1 MFQGD
6 EGDRQEANYLKGNI
20 SEIRK
25 QLSELE
31 KNPNASASEILK
43 LRLKEI
49 NTYNQY
55 EKWGGDFS
63 DEDISELEKAK
74 FESIKKIGDLW
85 TRTAEKVR
93 NCGPDKE
100 VLVTSYKRQVELLK
114 AVNMLGDEYKRRFE
128 SGDISTEDRIAWL
141 ENEINIDEEIIRKRE
156 ESKDI
161 FSPDDPNYFEEN
173 DDETKQEEQG
183 TKTKKNEKITKFHN
197 HKKDTYYDYDE
208 REL

>member
-25 QLSELE
+25 QLLELK
-31 KNPNASASEILK
+31 KNPKASDSEILK

-49 NTYNQY
+49 QTYNNY
-55 EKWGGDFS
+55 EKWGGDYS
-63 DEDISELEKAK
+63 AEDISELEAAK
-74 FESIKKIGDLW
+74 FESIKKIGNLW
-85 TRTAEKVR
+85 TITAEKIR

-100 VLVTSYKRQVELLK
+100 KLIILYKRQVELLK
-114 AVNMLGDEYKRRFE
+114 AVNMIGDEYKRRFE
-128 SGDISTEDRIAWL
+128 AGDISTEDRIAYL
-141 ENEINIDEEIIRKRE
+141 ENEIKINEEILRKRE

-161 FSPDDPNYFEEN
+161 FSPDDPNYFEEQ
-173 DDETKQEEQG
+173 DDEPQQEEQI
-183 TKTKKNEKITKFHN
+183 KINKKITKFRK
-197 HKKDTYYDYDE
+197 KKDTNNYDYDE

>member
-25 QLSELE
+25 QLLELK
-31 KNPNASASEILK
+31 KNPKASDSEILK

-49 NTYNQY
+49 QTYNNY
-55 EKWGGDFS
+55 EKWGGDYS
-63 DEDISELEKAK
+63 AEDISELEAAK
-74 FESIKKIGDLW
+74 FESIKKIGNLW
-85 TRTAEKVR
+85 TMTAEKIR

-100 VLVTSYKRQVELLK
+100 TLIILYKRQVELLK
-114 AVNMLGDEYKRRFE
+114 AVNMIGDEYKRRFE
-128 SGDISTEDRIAWL
+128 AGDISTEDRIAYL
-141 ENEINIDEEIIRKRE
+141 ENEIKIDEEILRKRE

-161 FSPDDPNYFEEN
+161 FSPDDPNYFEEQ
-173 DDETKQEEQG
+173 DDEPQQEEQI
-183 TKTKKNEKITKFHN
+183 KINKKITKFRK
-197 HKKDTYYDYDE
+197 KKDTNNYDYDE